1 MLLAMAPATRTGA
14 GAMTL
19 RFSNISIALKIAFAC
34 LVPLLG
40 LAIFAGSMVVEARQK
55 SAAAEEVLGA
65 TALAEAA
72 SLAVHELQRERG
84 MSVGFVA
91 SKGANF
97 AAELPSQRQETD
109 RRIKAFDDVVSAASS
124 RMRSGAVG
132 ARLEAALAAMRQVGG
147 LRQRISSHAIPAAEA
162 GAAYTQAITAMIGT
176 VDGIMELSSDTGI
189 VRAIGIYA
197 AAVRGKEFAGQE
209 RAAGARG
216 FASRFSAADLRAF
229 VALGAAQEQQFDV
242 LRRQGTAAQQDVL
255 KAALASAAGVDVTRM
270 REAAITLTTGETKD
284 PVAAPDWFKASTA
297 RIDELKKVEDRV
309 AADLKS
315 VASAVFAAAATTLMS
330 ALALAIGLISV
341 ASLAAFAAARS
352 ITRPLGSLVDT
363 TLTLASGD
371 TSTEIGGGERKDE
384 IGGMA
389 RAVAVFRDNAIE
401 RARLEQ
407 AARVEQGQREL
418 RQRRIESLIGE
429 FRSSVTQ
436 TLAAVGDNAM
446 RMDGTAKSLSGVA
459 TAASSQ
465 ATSAAA
471 ASQQCS
477 GNVQNVA
484 GAAEEL
490 SSSIKEIGN
499 QVENATMVVRKAAEL
514 SKNSNGEIEALA
526 GAAQKIGDVVGLIQ
540 AIAAQTNL
548 LALNATIEAARAGE
562 AGRGFAVVA
571 SEVKSLATQ
580 TAKATEEISQ
590 QIAAI
595 QESTEKSVASV
606 RTITATMQ
614 EVDGFTTAIAAA
626 VEEQGAATAEISR
639 NVQMAARGTEELTQN
654 VSGVTGAIGETS
666 RAARDVLDVSGRL
679 GSDANVLKNEVDR
692 FLTQVAAA

>member
-1 MLLAMAPATRTGA
+1 
-14 GAMTL
+14 MTL
-19 RFSNISIALKIAFAC
+19 SFSNLSIALKIALAC

-40 LAIFAGSMVVEARQK
+40 LAIFAGSMVIDARQK

-65 TALAEAA
+65 TTLAEAA

-84 MSVGFVA
+84 LSVGFVA
-91 SKGANF
+91 SKGATF
-97 AAELPSQRQETD
+97 ATELPSQRQETD
-109 RRIKAFDDVVSAASS
+109 RRIKAFDDAVNAASS
-124 RMRSGAVG
+124 RMRTGAVS
-132 ARLEAALAAMRQVGG
+132 ARLEAALAAMRQIGA

-162 GAAYTQAITAMIGT
+162 GAAYTQAIGAMIGT
-176 VDGIMELSSDTGI
+176 VDGIAELSSDTGI

-216 FASRFSAADLRAF
+216 FAGRFSAADLRAF

-270 REAAITLTTGETKD
+270 RMAAITLTTGETKD
-284 PVAAPDWFKASTA
+284 QVVAPDWFKAATA

-315 VASAVFAAAATTLMS
+315 VASAVSAAAASTLMS
-330 ALALAIGLISV
+330 ALALSIGLISV

-352 ITRPLGSLVDT
+352 ITRPLGRLVDT
-363 TLTLASGD
+363 TLTLAGGD
-371 TSTEIGGGERKDE
+371 TSIEIGGGERKDE

-401 RARLEQ
+401 RTRLEETARAEQ
-407 AARVEQGQREL
+407 AQREL
-418 RQRRIESLIGE
+418 RQRRIEGLIGE
-429 FRSSVTQ
+429 FRHSVSQ

-446 RMDGTAKSLSGVA
+446 RMDGTAKSLAGVA

-471 ASQQCS
+471 ASEQCS

-490 SSSIKEIGN
+490 SSSIKEIGH
-499 QVENATMVVRKAAEL
+499 QVESATMVVRKAAEL
-514 SKNSNGEIEALA
+514 SKSSNGEIEALA
-526 GAAQKIGDVVGLIQ
+526 GAAQRIGDVVGLIQ

-626 VEEQGAATAEISR
+626 VEEQGAATEEISR

-666 RAARDVLDVSGRL
+666 RAAQDVLEVSGRL
-679 GSDANVLKNEVDR
+679 GNDANVLKNEVDR